1 MLTQKSATLT
11 QNLTTHYGL
20 VVTSFPH
27 GDLHVLNTNF
37 LWCVYFINLQR
48 KTLAGQKLSGIVYR
62 FGEASTLSS
71 EARAPRRL
79 YLEGEDKLFW
89 IEFRYL
95 RIGFVLKKQF
105 SVCEKS
111 PRTCLALQ
119 NMDEDSEGSNY
130 NYFLLFE
137 FRWNWFRPT
146 RHKEDHCQYFDQ
158 YWRH

>member
-11 QNLTTHYGL
+11 QILTTHYGL

-48 KTLAGQKLSGIVYR
+48 KTLTGQKLSGIVYR

-79 YLEGEDKLFW
+79 YLEGEDK
-89 IEFRYL
+89 E
-95 RIGFVLKKQF
+95 
-105 SVCEKS
+105 
-111 PRTCLALQ
+111 
-119 NMDEDSEGSNY
+119 ED
-130 NYFLLFE
+130 LL
-137 FRWNWFRPT
+137 
-146 RHKEDHCQYFDQ
+146 
-158 YWRH
+158 